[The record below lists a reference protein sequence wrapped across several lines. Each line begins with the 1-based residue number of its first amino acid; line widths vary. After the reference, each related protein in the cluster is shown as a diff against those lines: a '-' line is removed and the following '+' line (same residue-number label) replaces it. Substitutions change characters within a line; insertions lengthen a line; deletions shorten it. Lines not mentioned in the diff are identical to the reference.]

1 MHNHHFTVTK
11 ASTRATFR
19 QRGLAASVLATLI
32 LLCTWVG
39 DNHFTHASNSAVDE
53 RPHISSSSPP
63 IANPVNSSARSVPD
77 PTDGVPNLRPAS
89 SLSPSPRPSEP
100 SFVRTPVPSKNA
112 SIAIRRI
119 QTYSGVNQRLPPH
132 IPARLLVIDH
142 VEPLAL
148 GANSGKTSSAP
159 RRNPVLTANLPLTRL
174 TNATH
179 PAVFVLNLNHRTD
192 RLREFQERWAG
203 TTIEA
208 YRVAAR
214 PHSRVGSL
222 RLNGCSLSHLAVIL
236 AMERHGWPYVIVLED
251 DADPTPAWAALLPG
265 ILDYVAERDGEFG
278 WINLAP
284 TFVDGPL
291 EPEKRGLL
299 WRVGGG
305 FLVSQGCI
313 YGRVMIGAAHAFLR
327 EFAYAGRRGPS
338 IINDAAWGRF
348 RVGLKGSRDL
358 LVPAAVMTTQRPSF
372 SDIDGAKRNYSHLW
386 AQTDRGLVA
395 AAKRHGWPPLRLLD

>member
-1 MHNHHFTVTK
+1 M
-11 ASTRATFR
+11 
-19 QRGLAASVLATLI
+19 
-32 LLCTWVG
+32 
-39 DNHFTHASNSAVDE
+39 
-53 RPHISSSSPP
+53 
-63 IANPVNSSARSVPD
+63 
-77 PTDGVPNLRPAS
+77 
-89 SLSPSPRPSEP
+89 
-100 SFVRTPVPSKNA
+100 
-112 SIAIRRI
+112 RRI
-119 QTYSGVNQRLPPH
+119 QKYARVNQRIPPH
-132 IPARLLVIDH
+132 IPARLLLIEL

-148 GANSGKTSSAP
+148 GVNAGKASAP
-159 RRNPVLTANLPLTRL
+159 RQPTVSTANLPLNCF

-179 PAVFVLNLNHRTD
+179 PVVFVLNLDRRTD

-203 TTIEA
+203 TTIQA

-222 RLNGCSLSHLAVIL
+222 RLNGCALSHLAVIL
-236 AMERHGWPYVIVLED
+236 AMERYGWPYVIVLED
-251 DADPTPAWAALLPG
+251 DADPTPAWPALLPG
-265 ILDYVAERDGEFG
+265 ILDYVAERGGEVG

-299 WRVGGG
+299 WRVRGG

-327 EFAYAGRRGPS
+327 EFAYAGRSGPS

-386 AQTDRGLVA
+386 AQTDRGLLA
-395 AAKRHGWPPLRLLD
+395 AAKRHGWPPLRLQEPAADLPPPT